1 MPSGTASN
9 SRNSTLA
16 IGLAVFLSLLGSAFV
31 SARAIESR
39 PQLSAEYADADL
51 EFQGKKLRGWS
62 LGSEGLLAD
71 WYWMRSLQYIG
82 DKVVNSE
89 EEFINV
95 EDLRP
100 LNPRLLYPL
109 LDNATDLDP
118 RFMAAFSY
126 GSIVLPAID
135 PEHAIA
141 LTRKGIAANPESWRL
156 YQYLGYIYW
165 RQKRFEE
172 AAETYDRGSR
182 IAGAPPFMRQ
192 MVAAMKTQGGSRET
206 AREIYLQM
214 RDQAEDQQS
223 RENAELRLLELDAL
237 EELDAINAELKA
249 AAERTGKCPA
259 SLRQI
264 VPSLREVKL
273 PGGRAFRVDSNG
285 DPADPLGFPYRLT
298 PEDCRATLN
307 ETTKIPKQLD

>member
-1 MPSGTASN
+1 MSAKTAPKFRS
-9 SRNSTLA
+9 SAFA
-16 IGLAVFLSLLGSAFV
+16 IAFTVLLCLVASAFV
-31 SARAIESR
+31 SARAVESR

-51 EFQGKKLRGWS
+51 EFQGKKLRGWT

-82 DKVVNSE
+82 DKIVKSE

-126 GSIVLPAID
+126 GSIVLPAVD
-135 PEHAIA
+135 PEQAIA
-141 LTRKGIAANPESWRL
+141 LTKKGIKSNPESWRL

-172 AAETYDRGSR
+172 AAETYDRGSQ

-206 AREIYLQM
+206 AREIYIQM

-237 EELDAINAELKA
+237 DEIDAINAVLLSTV
-249 AAERTGKCPA
+249 ERTGKCPV
-259 SLRQI
+259 SLGQI
-264 VPSLREVKL
+264 IPTLRDAKL
-273 PGGRAFRVDSNG
+273 PGGRALRLDPSG
-285 DPADPLGFPYRLT
+285 DLADPLGFPYRLQAV
-298 PEDCRATLN
+298 DCRAILN
-307 ETTKIPKQLD
+307 ADTRIPKQLN

>member
-1 MPSGTASN
+1 MPSGTAKK

-16 IGLAVFLSLLGSAFV
+16 IGLAVFLCLLGSAFV
-31 SARAIESR
+31 AARAVESR

-82 DKVVNSE
+82 DKVVNSK

-100 LNPRLLYPL
+100 LTPRLLYPL

-118 RFMAAFSY
+118 QFMAAFSY

-135 PEHAIA
+135 PEQAIA
-141 LTRKGIAANPESWRL
+141 LTKKGIAANPESWRL

-172 AAETYDRGSR
+172 AAATSDRGPR

-214 RDQAEDQQS
+214 RDEAEDQQS
-223 RENAELRLLELDAL
+223 RENAELRLLELVAL
-237 EELDAINAELKA
+237 DELDAINAALRST
-249 AAERTGKCPA
+249 AERTGKCPP

-264 VPSLREVKL
+264 ISSLQDARL
-273 PGGRAFRVDSNG
+273 NGGRAFRLDANG
-285 DPADPLGFPYRLT
+285 DLADPLGFPYRLNS
-298 PEDCRATLN
+298 EACMATLN
-307 ETTKIPKQLD
+307 EGTRIPKQLN

>member
-1 MPSGTASN
+1 MPSISAERFRS
-9 SRNSTLA
+9 STLA
-16 IGLAVFLSLLGSAFV
+16 IAISALLCLVGSGFV
-31 SARAIESR
+31 AARAVGSR
-39 PQLSAEYADADL
+39 PQLPTDFADQDL
-51 EFQGKKLRGWS
+51 EFHGRKLRGWA
-62 LGSEGLLAD
+62 LGTEGLLAD

-82 DKVVNSE
+82 DKVLNSK

-109 LDNATDLDP
+109 LDHATDLDP

-141 LTRKGIAANPESWRL
+141 LTKKGIVANPESWRL

-172 AAETYDRGSR
+172 AADTYDRGSR

-214 RDQAEDQQS
+214 RDQADDQQS
-223 RENAELRLLELDAL
+223 RENAELRLLEIDAL
-237 EELDAINAELKA
+237 DELDAINVALRST
-249 AAERTGKCPA
+249 AERTGKCPA

-264 VPSLREVKL
+264 VPSLRDVKL
-273 PGGRAFRVDSNG
+273 PGGRAFRLDSNG
-285 DPADPLGFPYRLT
+285 DLADPLGFPYRFRG
-298 PEDCRATLN
+298 EDCRATLN
-307 ETTKIPKQLD
+307 ETTRIPKQLD

>member
-1 MPSGTASN
+1 MPSNTAHKSH
-9 SRNSTLA
+9 SSTLA
-16 IGLAVFLSLLGSAFV
+16 IGLAALLCLVGSAFV
-31 SARAIESR
+31 SARAVESR
-39 PQLSAEYADADL
+39 PQLPTDFADQDM
-51 EFQGKKLRGWS
+51 EFQGRKLRGWA
-62 LGSEGLLAD
+62 LGTEGLLAD

-82 DKVVNSE
+82 DKIVKSE
-89 EEFINV
+89 AEFINV

-141 LTRKGIAANPESWRL
+141 LTKKGIDANPESWRL

-172 AAETYDRGSR
+172 AADTYDRGAR
-182 IAGAPPFMRQ
+182 IAGAPQFMRQ
-192 MVAAMKTQGGSRET
+192 MVATMKTQGGSRET
-206 AREIYLQM
+206 AREIYVQM
-214 RDQAEDQQS
+214 RDEAEDKQS

-237 EELDAINAELKA
+237 DELDAINAALKA
-249 AAERTGKCPA
+249 AAERSGTCPA

-264 VPSLREVKL
+264 IPALREAKL
-273 PGGRAFRVDSNG
+273 PGGRNFRLDANG
-285 DPADPLGFPYRLT
+285 DLADPLGFPYRLL
-298 PEDCRATLN
+298 PEDCRAQLN
-307 ETTKIPKQLD
+307 PDTKIPKQLN